1 LEYVDAK
8 MNKYFK
14 ELDEEI
20 SPLFVEL
27 ETFILHDTY
36 PGVMRSLWKEEIIQ
50 KIKNL
55 ENAKKTMIERR
66 DKITKLMTKI
76 RVL

>member
-1 LEYVDAK
+1 

-27 ETFILHDTY
+27 EIFILHDTY
-36 PGVMRSLWKEEIIQ
+36 PGVMCSIWKEEIIQ

-55 ENAKKTMIERR
+55 ENAKKQ
-66 DKITKLMTKI
+66 
-76 RVL
+76 

>member
-1 LEYVDAK
+1 MDAK

-36 PGVMRSLWKEEIIQ
+36 PVVMRSIWKEEIIQ
-50 KIKNL
+50 QIKNL

-66 DKITKLMTKI
+66 VKITKLMTKI